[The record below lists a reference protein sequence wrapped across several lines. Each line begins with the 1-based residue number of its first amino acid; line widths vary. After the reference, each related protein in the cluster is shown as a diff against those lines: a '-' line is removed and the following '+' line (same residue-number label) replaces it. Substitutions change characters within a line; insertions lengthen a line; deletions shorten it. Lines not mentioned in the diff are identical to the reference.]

1 MMAHENV
8 LFNYFK
14 PLTYKEDQL
23 NFEFNCYYYLLQN
36 FIIFEIF
43 LCCLHFL
50 KFKLNLI
57 LSFYLP
63 LIFKMMK
70 LNLSYL
76 LKDLLKNFAIIFKNF
91 LVSYLF
97 KLKDALNSGHWFNFV
112 KSSLAFNLI
121 FILQY
126 FLVINLPAGEAIERQ
141 QRKFHFLNLFF
152 RMILH
157 LNPQQAPLHLLNF
170 YWSYLDYPELM

>member
-1 MMAHENV
+1 MTAHVNV

-14 PLTYKEDQL
+14 LLTCKEDQL

-63 LIFKMMK
+63 LIFKKMK
-70 LNLSYL
+70 LNLYYL
-76 LKDLLKNFAIIFKNF
+76 SKDLLNNFVIIFRNF
-91 LVSYLF
+91 LASYLF
-97 KLKDALNSGHWFNFV
+97 KLKDALNSGHLFNFI
-112 KSSLAFNLI
+112 KSNLAFSLI

-152 RMILH
+152 RMFFH
-157 LNPQQAPLHLLNF
+157 PRPQ
-170 YWSYLDYPELM
+170 

>member
-1 MMAHENV
+1 MMALGNV

-14 PLTYKEDQL
+14 PLICKEDQL
-23 NFEFNCYYYLLQN
+23 NFEFNCYCYLLQN
-36 FIIFEIF
+36 FIIFRIF

-50 KFKLNLI
+50 KFKLNLN
-57 LSFYLP
+57 LSFYLL

-70 LNLSYL
+70 LNSNYL
-76 LKDLLKNFAIIFKNF
+76 LKDLLKNFVIIFKNF

-97 KLKDALNSGHWFNFV
+97 KLKDALNSGDLFNFI
-112 KSSLAFNLI
+112 KSNLSFSLI

-126 FLVINLPAGEAIERQ
+126 FLVINLLAEEAIERL
-141 QRKFHFLNLFF
+141 QRKFRFLNLFF

-157 LNPQQAPLHLLNF
+157 LRPQ
-170 YWSYLDYPELM
+170 

>member
-1 MMAHENV
+1 MNV

-14 PLTYKEDQL
+14 LLTCKEDQL

-63 LIFKMMK
+63 LIFKKLK
-70 LNLSYL
+70 LNLYYL
-76 LKDLLKNFAIIFKNF
+76 SKDLLKNFVIIFRNF

-97 KLKDALNSGHWFNFV
+97 KLKDALNSGHWFNF
-112 KSSLAFNLI
+112 AFSLI

-126 FLVINLPAGEAIERQ
+126 FLVINLPAGEAIGRK

-152 RMILH
+152 RMIFQPR
-157 LNPQQAPLHLLNF
+157 PQ
-170 YWSYLDYPELM
+170 

>member
-1 MMAHENV
+1 MTAHVNV

-14 PLTYKEDQL
+14 PLTCKEDQL
-23 NFEFNCYYYLLQN
+23 NFKFNCYYYLHQN

-57 LSFYLP
+57 LSFYLL
-63 LIFKMMK
+63 LIFKKMK
-70 LNLSYL
+70 LNLYYL
-76 LKDLLKNFAIIFKNF
+76 SKDLLKNFVITFRNF

-97 KLKDALNSGHWFNFV
+97 KLKDALNSGHLFNFI
-112 KSSLAFNLI
+112 KSNLAFSLI

-126 FLVINLPAGEAIERQ
+126 FLVINLLAGEAIERQ
-141 QRKFHFLNLFF
+141 RHKFHFLNLFF
-152 RMILH
+152 RMIFH
-157 LNPQQAPLHLLNF
+157 LRPQ
-170 YWSYLDYPELM
+170 

>member
-1 MMAHENV
+1 MNV

-14 PLTYKEDQL
+14 LLTCKEDQL
-23 NFEFNCYYYLLQN
+23 NFEFNCCYYLLQN

-63 LIFKMMK
+63 FIFKKMK
-70 LNLSYL
+70 LNLYYL
-76 LKDLLKNFAIIFKNF
+76 SKDLLNNFVTSIFRNF

-97 KLKDALNSGHWFNFV
+97 KLKDELNSGHWFNSI
-112 KSSLAFNLI
+112 KSNLAFSLI

-126 FLVINLPAGEAIERQ
+126 FLFINLPVGQAIERK

-152 RMILH
+152 RMFFQPH
-157 LNPQQAPLHLLNF
+157 PQ
-170 YWSYLDYPELM
+170 